1 MRIGK
6 ALYNLIIV
14 FFRFGRKFTLLM
26 GAIPILIG
34 WLTIAFAT
42 NVSALFFGR
51 LFFGFSYGLTFTAL
65 PVYLGEIA
73 SDRIRG
79 FLSALPSAV
88 TKSGFM
94 FVFSLAPFISIKL
107 MAFIAI
113 VPVCL
118 FVLTFMWLPES
129 PYYFLGRNNRSEAK
143 NSLQRL
149 RRSTDVEVELDMM
162 EVIVRKSEDNQG
174 TWSEILSVDNRKGL
188 LAALGIAA
196 IIPMSGSSAIT
207 DYSQMI
213 FEKIN
218 SNMDAVEAS
227 IILAAVQL
235 IAAVLGNCVVDVIGR
250 KPLLLFSSMSMG
262 ICTSVVTIYFY
273 MDRNGYDVSDLGW
286 IPITVLMVFQIGFN
300 VGLATVAFTLMAEL
314 FPKNLKSIVNA
325 MYMVAGSMMDVLVSK
340 LFQTVSDSFGS
351 DLPFAVFSVSSFLF
365 VVFIVFVIPETKGK
379 RFDVIL
385 VDMGAKKYMTKEKEF
400 KV

>member
-1 MRIGK
+1 MG
-6 ALYNLIIV
+6 ALPIIV
-14 FFRFGRKFTLLM
+14 
-26 GAIPILIG
+26 G

-42 NVSALFFGR
+42 NVAALFVGR
-51 LFFGFSYGLTFTAL
+51 LFFGFSYGFTFTAL

-79 FLSALPSAV
+79 FLSAMPSAV

-94 FVFSLAPFISIKL
+94 FVFSIAPFISITL
-107 MAFIAI
+107 MAWIAI

-129 PYYFLGRNNRSEAK
+129 PYYWLGKQNRSAAK
-143 NSLQRL
+143 ESLQRL
-149 RRSTDVEVELDMM
+149 RRRSDVEVELDMM
-162 EVIVRKSEDNQG
+162 EVIVRKSEDNHG

-188 LAALGIAA
+188 IAALGIAA
-196 IIPMSGSSAIT
+196 IVPMSGSSAIT

-235 IAAVLGNCVVDVIGR
+235 VSAVLGNCVVDVVGR

-262 ICTSVVTIYFY
+262 ICTTVVTAYFY
-273 MDRNGYDVSDLGW
+273 LDSNGYDVSDLGW
-286 IPITVLMVFQIGFN
+286 VPITVLMIFQIGFN

-325 MYMVAGSMMDVLVSK
+325 MYMVAGSLMDVMVSK
-340 LFQTVSDSFGS
+340 LFQTVSDGLGS
-351 DLPFAVFSVSSFLF
+351 DVPFAVFSVSSFLF
-365 VVFIVFVIPETKGK
+365 VVFVVFVIPETKGK
-379 RFDVIL
+379 RMDDIL
-385 VDMGAKKYMTKEKEF
+385 VDMGARKYMTNEKSI